1 MIYTGLH
8 RYDDA
13 LSLFMH
19 GVTSPT
25 QVMNHITICM
35 FKKLVLVSMLGKH
48 RAMVALPKY
57 TSQIVARGV
66 RSACV
71 EYLALEKP
79 FVDGNLEGL
88 TSVMHGHEKIFK
100 RDGNWGLVNMLTKA
114 LITSSIQKLTQTY
127 VTFPMSDIA
136 EKVKLPSKVDA
147 ERYVLAMIEGGDRF
161 ATINQKD
168 GMLEFIEDME
178 QYNGVET
185 IRKLDKDM
193 RMMMHLNE
201 KVNAIDEAIMC
212 DQAYLDSKLSSIG
225 GFVRRAAI
233 DFSSDQHR

>member
-8 RYDDA
+8 RYNDA

-25 QVMNHITICM
+25 HVTNHITVCM
-35 FKKLVLVSMLGKH
+35 FKKLVIVSMLSKY
-48 RAMVALPKY
+48 RAVVALPKY
-57 TSQIVARGV
+57 TSPSVARGV
-66 RSACV
+66 RSTCAD
-71 EYLALEKP
+71 YLALEKP
-79 FVDGNLEGL
+79 FVDGDLEGL
-88 TSVMHGHEKIFK
+88 TSVMQQYEKTFK
-100 RDGNWGLVNMLTKA
+100 RDGNWGLVKTLSKS

-127 VTFPMSDIA
+127 VTFPMSEIA
-136 EKVKLPSKVDA
+136 DKVKLPSKADA

-168 GMLEFIEDME
+168 GMLEFIEDPE
-178 QYNGVET
+178 YNGVET

-201 KVNAIDEAIMC
+201 RVNAIDEAITC
-212 DQAYLDSKLSSIG
+212 DQAYLDSKLSPVA
-225 GFVRRAAI
+225 GFVRRY
-233 DFSSDQHR
+233 DFSDQHR